1 LSASLDKITPL
12 PRRPAA
18 AERVAAQLQELIRSG
33 NLKAGDVMPSE
44 NELARALQVSRPVIR
59 EALRGLQILGLVETR
74 QGGRCSVTDLSVAR
88 LFQPFQVAMTLNENN
103 IEQLYQARV
112 AVECELTRRAASTVE
127 DEALA
132 RLREMVSAGYAM
144 AEDPVGFRVVD
155 FEFHQALMALGDN
168 PFLEVM
174 AKGLY
179 ELGMEY
185 RRVASES
192 PGVIERSAAEHE
204 TIVAAL
210 ATRSAERAAEAMR
223 RHLESI
229 GRTTR
234 EAMRRLAEAS
244 DAAARAVEGASS

>member
-1 LSASLDKITPL
+1 VSAPLDKITPL
-12 PRRPAA
+12 PRRPVA
-18 AERVAAQLQELIRSG
+18 AERVATQLQDLIRSG

-74 QGGRCSVTDLSVAR
+74 QGGRCYVTDLSVAR
-88 LFQPFQVAMTLNENN
+88 LFQPFQVAMALNESN
-103 IEQLYQARV
+103 IDQLYQARV
-112 AVECELTRRAASTVE
+112 AVECELARRAAANLNE
-127 DEALA
+127 PILA
-132 RLREMVSAGYAM
+132 RLREMVSAGYEM
-144 AEDPVGFRVVD
+144 ARDPVGFRVVD
-155 FEFHQALMALGDN
+155 FEFHKTLMALGEN

-185 RRVASES
+185 RRVASET

-204 TIVAAL
+204 DIVAAL
-210 ATRSAERAAEAMR
+210 ATRSAEPAAEAMR

-229 GRTTR
+229 SLTTR
-234 EAMRRLAEAS
+234 QAMQRLAEGTS
-244 DAAARAVEGASS
+244 TPRAEGVD